1 MPVRRSEHAG
11 GARCPGHD
19 PALFAPVGHC
29 AGTARWN
36 PGGRSRR
43 SGCLRDANTSDI
55 HTSNC
60 LSPAMSDSSI
70 LDRVKSDL
78 TDAMKAQDDVRRRA
92 LRSLRAALA
101 NKEIEQREKG
111 ADSTLGPQDE
121 LAVVQKQVKQR
132 RDSIEQYEEAGREDL
147 AQKERDE
154 IDVLEAYLPEQ
165 MSDDEVAE
173 RLDAII
179 EEVGATSMADMGPVM
194 GQAMNELRGRV
205 DGNRVREMVQARLS
219 E

>member
-1 MPVRRSEHAG
+1 
-11 GARCPGHD
+11 
-19 PALFAPVGHC
+19 
-29 AGTARWN
+29 
-36 PGGRSRR
+36 
-43 SGCLRDANTSDI
+43 
-55 HTSNC
+55 
-60 LSPAMSDSSI
+60 MSDSSI

-194 GQAMNELRGRV
+194 GQAMDELRGRV